1 MHNASDHIETEERN
15 ASFRTSA
22 GVPLSWSLTA
32 TVRHQSGANIKAVLP
47 AIAGHDL
54 HQPLQVI
61 HGAHE
66 HPGLGIR
73 MSSELQHLQNSNWA
87 SKPQGNSIRTL

>member
-32 TVRHQSGANIKAVLP
+32 TSQAPEWR
-47 AIAGHDL
+47 
-54 HQPLQVI
+54 
-61 HGAHE
+61 E
-66 HPGLGIR
+66 Y
-73 MSSELQHLQNSNWA
+73 
-87 SKPQGNSIRTL
+87 